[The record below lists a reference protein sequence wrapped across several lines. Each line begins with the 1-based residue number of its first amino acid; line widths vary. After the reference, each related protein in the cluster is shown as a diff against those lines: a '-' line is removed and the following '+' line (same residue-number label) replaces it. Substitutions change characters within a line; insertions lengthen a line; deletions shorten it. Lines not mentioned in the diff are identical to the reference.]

1 LKKGTCFLGQQTMSY
16 LFLIM
21 AFIFN
26 SSANVLLKLK
36 AGQGFQWKGL
46 GLFELFTAN
55 LVFLTSLLL
64 FALNFV
70 FYFLALKNI
79 PLSMA
84 YPLMVSMSFLIVN
97 SVAHFLYHEQITTLQ
112 FIGYL
117 LVIAG
122 IAVVS
127 FFSPKSV

>member
-1 LKKGTCFLGQQTMSY
+1 MSY
-16 LFLIM
+16 LFLII

-36 AGQGFQWKGL
+36 ADQGFQWKGL
-46 GLFELFTAN
+46 SLFELVSAN
-55 LVFLTSLLL
+55 LVFLTSLFL

-79 PLSMA
+79 PLSVA
-84 YPLMVSMSFLIVN
+84 YPAMVAMSFLIVN
-97 SVAHFLYHEQITTLQ
+97 SVAHFLYHEQITILQ

-117 LVIAG
+117 FVIVG
-122 IAVVS
+122 IAVVTI
-127 FFSPKSV
+127 FSPKAA